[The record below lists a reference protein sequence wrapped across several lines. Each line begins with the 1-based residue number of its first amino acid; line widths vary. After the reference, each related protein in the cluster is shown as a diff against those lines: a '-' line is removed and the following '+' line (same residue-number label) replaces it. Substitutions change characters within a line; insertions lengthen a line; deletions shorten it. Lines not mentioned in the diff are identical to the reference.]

1 MRNPLLEES
10 SEIAC
15 RKSRYSQ
22 ELFGQLPRLL
32 NLLDR
37 EHISP
42 TYGSFDRDR
51 WGWGNKDFDNA
62 DLQRGVM
69 PLAVAYRSD
78 WKPSPFYQNQRILE
92 WIFAGLD
99 YWTRLQRKRGSFD
112 QWYPGESSVG
122 TTAFTLHSVL
132 ETIELL
138 QEKLPG
144 DLQARVLEAA
154 NRAGNFLLRQEETH
168 AFISNHKAGQAAALR
183 ALADFTGD
191 RRFQVK
197 AEQLIGK
204 IAEHQSSE
212 GWFEEYG
219 GPDPGYETLGL
230 SYLAEYFKRSQ
241 YPPVLEMAGRS
252 IRFLLE
258 LAHPDGTVG
267 GEYGSRNTELYFP
280 AGLETFA
287 GEIPESDEAADSL
300 IGGLAAGVPTPSN
313 ADQPNFVP
321 LLCNYAA
328 AFFQTPP
335 DRPGRSDLR
344 RRNSA
349 VDFPEAQIFIR
360 RSDRYEAIVGAGKG
374 GVLKVFDPQ
383 TRRMIHSDAGYF
395 GTLASGRRVSH
406 QMLDRSRPV
415 QVQPDRITVTA
426 PFYPVSTE
434 TMTPARLIGLRIF
447 SLTLGRF
454 QKAGETLKRILA
466 KRLIGKPRPVP
477 MTLTRTVLFEEDRIR
492 LEDRIRRTARLSLV
506 RLEWLSKARTIFMGS
521 SRYWLPRDIR
531 IPEGEEVPVTL
542 LFKNGE
548 IKITRDIPIPPLSD
562 SSNGSPDQLLI
573 QKLREEHIPELV
585 RTHRQALPEDYLPG
599 LGEEF
604 LRNLFF
610 PFLLRTPS
618 TKTLVCLRKAR
629 PVGFIV
635 GCHDSHAFLWQ
646 LLAYRPVQLVGY
658 IAQASFR
665 NPKIFF
671 KTVETAFFGSSPVEN
686 ILGELFL
693 IAVKP
698 GEQNKGIGRLLV
710 GRLAEEFSGTEDR
723 FLKVKVA
730 CRNTQANQF
739 YEKLGFTLI
748 KTARQHGRLWNWR
761 VVELAQLRGKNR

>member
-1 MRNPLLEES
+1 MPLVEES

-15 RKSRYSQ
+15 RKNRYAQ

-37 EHISP
+37 EPISP
-42 TYGSFDRDR
+42 AYGSFDRDR
-51 WGWGNKDFDNA
+51 WGWGIKDFDNA
-62 DLQRGVM
+62 DLQRGVL

-78 WKPSPFYQNQRILE
+78 WKPNLFFQNRRILE
-92 WIFAGLD
+92 WIVAGLN
-99 YWTRLQRKRGSFD
+99 YWTRLQHRRGSFD

-122 TTAFTLHSVL
+122 ATAFTLHSVL
-132 ETIELL
+132 ETMELL
-138 QEKLPG
+138 QGELPG

-154 NRAGNFLLRQEETH
+154 GRAGHFLLRQEETH

-183 ALADFTGD
+183 ALADSSGD
-191 RRFQVK
+191 RRFRVE
-197 AEQLIGK
+197 AERLIGE
-204 IAEHQSSE
+204 IAERQSSE

-230 SYLAEYFKRSQ
+230 SYLAGYFKRSQ
-241 YPPVLEMAGRS
+241 DPRVLEMAGRS

-280 AGLETFA
+280 AGLEMFA
-287 GEIPESDEAADSL
+287 GQIPESEEAADVL
-300 IGGLAAGVPTPSN
+300 IGGLAAGVPAPSN
-313 ADQPNFVP
+313 ADQPNFVS

-328 AFFQTPP
+328 AFLQTPP
-335 DRPGRSDLR
+335 DRPGQSDLR
-344 RRNSA
+344 RRNSV

-374 GVLKVFDPQ
+374 GALKVFDPK

-395 GTLASGRRVSH
+395 GTLASGRRISH
-406 QMLDRSRPV
+406 QMLDRSRMV

-434 TMTPARLIGLRIF
+434 TMTPARLIGLRLF

-454 QKAGETLKRILA
+454 QKIGEMLKRILA
-466 KRLIGKPRPVP
+466 KRLIGKPKSVP
-477 MTLTRTVLFEEDRIR
+477 LTLTRTVLFEEDRVR
-492 LEDRIRRTARLSLV
+492 LEDSIQRTGRLPLV
-506 RLEWLSKARTIFMGS
+506 RLEWLSKARTVFMGS
-521 SRYWLPRDIR
+521 SRYWLPRDIL
-531 IPEGEEVPVTL
+531 IPEGEEVPVTP

-548 IKITRDIPIPPLSD
+548 IKITRKIPTPPSSH

-573 QKLREEHIPELV
+573 QKLRQEHITALA
-585 RTHRQALPEDYLPG
+585 RIHRQALPEDYLPG
-599 LGEEF
+599 LGEKF
-604 LRNLFF
+604 LEELFL
-610 PFLLRTPS
+610 PHLLQSPQA
-618 TKTLVCLRKAR
+618 KTIVCLRGDR

-635 GCHDSHAFLWQ
+635 GCRDSGAYLRQ
-646 LLAYRPVQLVGY
+646 LAAYRPVRLAAH
-658 IAQASFR
+658 ITRASLR
-665 NPKIFF
+665 DPKIFF
-671 KTVETAFFGSSPVEN
+671 KTVETAFLGSSSVEN
-686 ILGELFL
+686 ISVELFL
-693 IAVKP
+693 IAVKS

-710 GRLAEEFSGTEDR
+710 GYLAEEFSGTEDR

-730 CRNTQANQF
+730 CRNTQANRF
-739 YEKLGFTLI
+739 YEKLGFTLV

-761 VVELAQLRGKNR
+761 AVELAQLRGKNR